1 MDSTPKLK
9 IDRFAQ
15 LHPGELFLFEYGNAR
30 CVGLVAEYR
39 DPDPQNLLLPLGPIF
54 PGNDPGP
61 RLMSGHFAAVS
72 FGRDF
77 TIRLP
82 VDPKNWTDKEPDRD
96 CNCLTLSENG
106 LYFRANGNPDPDG
119 RFVPCFL
126 NAANGVVEVIQGSL
140 PPGRFTRPAG
150 TLAFALAWEIL
161 TTEAKPRT
169 ILKYPFPIAAS

>member
-1 MDSTPKLK
+1 
-9 IDRFAQ
+9 
-15 LHPGELFLFEYGNAR
+15 
-30 CVGLVAEYR
+30 VGLVAEYR

-161 TTEAKPRT
+161 TTEAEPQT